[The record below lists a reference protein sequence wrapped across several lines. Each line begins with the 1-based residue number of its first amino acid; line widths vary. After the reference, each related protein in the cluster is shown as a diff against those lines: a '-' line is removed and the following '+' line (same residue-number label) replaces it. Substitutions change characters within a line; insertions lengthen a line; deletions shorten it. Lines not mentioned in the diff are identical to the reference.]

1 MEGIPYLNEL
11 AVIAAVGVIVTVL
24 LARLKLPTVA
34 GLLAA
39 GAIVG
44 PYGLGLAKS
53 PEAIELLAN
62 IGVVLLLFTIGL
74 EYSLNRLGSLFK
86 TVALG
91 GALQVSL
98 TTLFGVLVGYAL
110 GWSTA
115 HSVVFGFVLALS
127 STAIVLRGLAER
139 DELDVSHGKFIVG
152 TLIFQDLCVVP
163 MVLVV
168 PLLASAPGSGEGSV
182 PLQIGGAMLK
192 AALVVG
198 LTLFIAHILVPRAL
212 RLVVQSRSNEA
223 FLLSVIAICIG
234 TAWVTSLA
242 GLSLALGAF
251 LGGVVVAD
259 TEYRHRAMSEIL
271 PLRDIFVSL
280 FFVSLGMLF
289 NVEVVMG
296 SIGLVVAYFLA
307 FTLVKGL
314 IAGVAATVVRMPPHA
329 AWLAGVGLGQFGEF
343 GFVLTKL
350 AEDSNVMTSTE
361 TAPLLAAGIASMFVT
376 PLLIRVAPHI
386 HKAEMLLSPLHRV
399 INRNGAPKE
408 ESTTDAPQ
416 KTEVLILGLGHTGL
430 NIARSLIQLNHTVR
444 AIELNLEN
452 VRTAKE
458 EGLHVEYGDATSEQT
473 LRGADAEQVNLVLVL
488 LNDRLAA
495 QRATNTLRRLAPNTL
510 ILTRAHYLYEREML
524 LELGASDVVTEESE
538 AAVEVLI
545 RCLRAVGEHRASI
558 EREVPKIRELTNCED
573 NFRRP
578 TQQRL
583 GDAGTLDDL
592 IVESA
597 EVTESSYGVGNNAI
611 TLNLRARTGALMI
624 GLKRAGRLMEN
635 PDPHQVFDV
644 GDILFLVGDTRALA
658 KAEHLIQHGPDEP
671 FVEV

>member
-11 AVIAAVGVIVTVL
+11 AVIAAVGVVVTVL

-53 PEAIELLAN
+53 PDAIELLAD

-74 EYSLNRLGSLFK
+74 EYSLQRLGTLFR

-91 GALQVSL
+91 GALQVGL
-98 TTLFGVLVGYAL
+98 TTLFGVGVGFAL

-139 DELDVSHGKFIVG
+139 DELDAPHGKFIVG

-168 PLLASAPGSGEGSV
+168 PLLASAPGGGED
-182 PLQIGGAMLK
+182 PIALQIGVAMLK
-192 AALVVG
+192 AVLVVG
-198 LTLFIAHILVPRAL
+198 ATLFIARILVPRAL

-289 NVEVVMG
+289 NIDVVMG
-296 SIGLVVAYFLA
+296 SMGLVVAYFLA
-307 FTLVKGL
+307 FTVAKGL
-314 IAGVAATVVRMPPHA
+314 IAGVAATVVRMPPRA

-350 AEDSNVMTSTE
+350 AEDSNVMTSAE

-376 PLLIRVAPHI
+376 PLLIRAAPHMRQ
-386 HKAEMLLSPLHRV
+386 AEKLLSPLHRML
-399 INRNGAPKE
+399 NRNAAQTE
-408 ESTTDAPQ
+408 EALATPAN
-416 KTEVLILGLGHTGL
+416 TEVLILGLGHTGV
-430 NIARSLIQLNHTVR
+430 NIARSLIHLNHTVR
-444 AIELNLEN
+444 AIELNLKN
-452 VRTAKE
+452 VSTAQA
-458 EGLHVEYGDATSEQT
+458 EGICVDYGDATSEQT
-473 LRGADAEQVNLVLVL
+473 LRGANVENVGLIVIL

-495 QRATNTLRRLAPNTL
+495 QRATNTIRRLSPNAM
-510 ILTRAHYLYEREML
+510 ILTRAHYLHEREML
-524 LELGASDVVTEESE
+524 LELGASDVITEENE

-545 RCLRAVGEHRASI
+545 RCLRTVGEHRASI
-558 EREVPKIRELTNCED
+558 QREVNTVRTQTDCAN

-578 TQQRL
+578 PQQKL

-592 IVESA
+592 IVESS
-597 EVTESSYGVGNNAI
+597 EVDESSYCLDRSAVSLDI
-611 TLNLRARTGALMI
+611 RARTGSLMI
-624 GLKRAGRLMEN
+624 GLKKNGRLVDN
-635 PDPHQVFDV
+635 PDPHQVFEV
-644 GDILFLVGDTRALA
+644 GDVIFLVGDTQSLAAALG
-658 KAEHLIQHGPDEP
+658 LIQHGPE
-671 FVEV
+671 FVPSAAE

>member
-53 PEAIELLAN
+53 PEAIELLAD

-91 GALQVSL
+91 GALQVGL

-139 DELDVSHGKFIVG
+139 DELDAPHGKFIVG

-182 PLQIGGAMLK
+182 SLQIGGAMLK

-198 LTLFIAHILVPRAL
+198 LTLFIARILVPRAL

-314 IAGVAATVVRMPPHA
+314 IAGVAATVVRMPPRA

-376 PLLIRVAPHI
+376 PLLIRVAPHM

-416 KTEVLILGLGHTGL
+416 KTDVLILGLGPTGL
-430 NIARSLIQLNHTVR
+430 NIARSLIHLNHTVR

-458 EGLHVEYGDATSEQT
+458 EGLHVDYGDATSEQT

-558 EREVPKIRELTNCED
+558 EREAHKIRELTNCED

-635 PDPHQVFDV
+635 PDPHQLFDV